1 MSLDAC
7 ETGLKTDES
16 TSFIYADPE
25 NVLTYGLI
33 IIIRVSSH
41 TNIVSHHQMKQDSTV
56 LCDRNKIVSI
66 FQSQT
71 DR

>member
-7 ETGLKTDES
+7 ESGLKTDES

-41 TNIVSHHQMKQDSTV
+41 TNIVSDHQMKQDSTV

>member
-41 TNIVSHHQMKQDSTV
+41 TIVSGHQMKQDSTV

>member
-41 TNIVSHHQMKQDSTV
+41 TNIVSDHQMKQDSTV

>member
-41 TNIVSHHQMKQDSTV
+41 NNIVSDHQMKQDSTV